1 MVAHKSQS
9 STNNA
14 FTLLEVIFAIVVM
27 GIIVVSL
34 PRIMSSN
41 QKGIDTTIIQEA
53 IFGASTELNQALS
66 YRWDENSRDDILN
79 PNGLAYVIET
89 GDCDNNASSPTYR
102 LRPGHINQPLHRRCL
117 DSNATAPTAQAS
129 FDIEVSDGG
138 VLDDVDDIN
147 TSSKPIFLNAGSSTG
162 YKQDYTSVF
171 SINYANIGDINAS
184 DEDAKLI
191 TITVSDPN
199 GVIVTRLRSFTV
211 NIGEVDFYKRTY

>member
-1 MVAHKSQS
+1 MVR
-9 STNNA
+9 TA

-53 IFGASTELNQALS
+53 IFGASTELNQVLS
-66 YRWDENSRDDILN
+66 YRWDENSRDDAAN

-89 GDCDNNASSPTYR
+89 GDCDNNSSSPTYR

-117 DSNATAPTAQAS
+117 DSNYTAPTTA
-129 FDIEVSDGG
+129 FGIEVSDGG

-147 TSSKPIFLNAGSSTG
+147 TSSKSIFLNTGSSTG
-162 YKQDYTSVF
+162 YKQDYQSELNV
-171 SINYANIGDINAS
+171 SYADIGDINAS

-199 GVIVTRLRSFTV
+199 GAIVTRLRSYTI
-211 NIGEVDFYKRTY
+211 NIGEIDFYKRTY